1 MTRLEV
7 KSKTWLEAN
16 GKFIIGEG
24 GIALLE
30 AIERL
35 GSIQLAA
42 KHLGWSYRHTWG
54 YLKNMERNSGMQFI
68 VARHGGTARG
78 GTELTPEGVKLLRE
92 YRRFQKELR
101 TTVKKRSR
109 LLFSY

>member
-1 MTRLEV
+1 MQLQV

-30 AIERL
+30 AIEKF
-35 GSIQLAA
+35 GSIQKAA
-42 KHLGWSYRHTWG
+42 RRLGWSYRHTWG
-54 YLKNMERNSGMQFI
+54 YLKNMERNGGMQFV

-78 GTELTPEGVKLLRE
+78 GTTLTPDGVKLLRE
-92 YRRFQKELR
+92 YRRFQRGLQA
-101 TTVKKRSR
+101 TAKKQSR

>member
-1 MTRLEV
+1 MRLQL

-30 AIERL
+30 AIDQL
-35 GSIQLAA
+35 GSIREAA
-42 KHLGWSYRHTWG
+42 RQLGWSYRHTWG
-54 YLKNMERNSGMQFI
+54 YLKNMERNAGMQ
-68 VARHGGTARG
+68 VVLAQHGGTPRG
-78 GTELTPEGVKLLRE
+78 GTQLTLEGLKLLRD
-92 YRRFQKELR
+92 YRRLQRELR
-101 TTVKKRSR
+101 ATIEKKSR

>member
-1 MTRLEV
+1 MMRLEV

-30 AIERL
+30 AIDRL
-35 GSIQLAA
+35 GSIRLAA

-54 YLKNMERNSGMQFI
+54 YLKNMERNSGRQFI

-78 GTELTPEGVKLLRE
+78 GTDLTPEGVKLLRE
-92 YRRFQKELR
+92 YRRFQRALQANA
-101 TTVKKRSR
+101 KKQSR
-109 LLFSY
+109 LLLS

>member
-1 MTRLEV
+1 MRLQL

-30 AIERL
+30 AIDQR
-35 GSIQLAA
+35 GSIREAA
-42 KHLGWSYRHTWG
+42 KQLGWSYRHTWG
-54 YLKNMERNSGMQFI
+54 YLKNMERNAGMQ
-68 VARHGGTARG
+68 VVLAQHGGTSRG
-78 GTELTPEGVKLLRE
+78 GTQLTLEGLKLLRD
-92 YRRFQKELR
+92 YRRLQRELR
-101 TTVKKRSR
+101 ATIEKKSR

>member
-1 MTRLEV
+1 MRLEV

-30 AIERL
+30 AIEKF
-35 GSIQLAA
+35 GSIQFAA
-42 KHLGWSYRHTWG
+42 RHLGWSYRHTWG
-54 YLKNMERNSGMQFI
+54 YLKNMEQNASIQFVI
-68 VARHGGTARG
+68 ARHGGTARG
-78 GTELTPEGVKLLRE
+78 GTELTPEGRRLLRD
-92 YRRFQKELR
+92 YRRFLKELR

-109 LLFSY
+109 LFFSY

>member
-1 MTRLEV
+1 MQLEV

-30 AIERL
+30 AIEKF

-54 YLKNMERNSGMQFI
+54 YLKNMERNSGRQFI

-78 GTELTPEGVKLLRE
+78 GTTLTPDGVKLLRE
-92 YRRFQKELR
+92 YRRFQRALQA
-101 TTVKKRSR
+101 TAKKQSR